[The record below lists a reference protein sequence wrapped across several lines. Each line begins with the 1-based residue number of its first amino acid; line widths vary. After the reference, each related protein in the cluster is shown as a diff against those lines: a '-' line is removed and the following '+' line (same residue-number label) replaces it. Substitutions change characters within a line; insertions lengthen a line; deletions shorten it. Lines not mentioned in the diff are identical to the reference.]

1 MTVAGEDTGGR
12 LDRVLATRIPA
23 LSRTRL
29 KALILAGDVAIGG
42 KTIRDPGHT
51 VKSGDTVTVV
61 IPPPEAAEPLG
72 ENIPLT
78 ILYEDDDLIVIDKP
92 KGLVVHPAP
101 GHSSGT
107 LVNALIAH
115 CGDSLSG
122 IGGVKRPGIV
132 HRLDKDTTGVMVVA
146 KNDHAHQ
153 ALAAQFADHGREGP
167 LERGYLAFAWG
178 APDRP
183 KGTIDAPL
191 ERHPHNRERRAV
203 RDGGREA
210 ITHWHVLDR
219 YAGKEGTTGAVAS
232 MIECRLET
240 GRTHQIRVHLAHV
253 GHPVM
258 GDDLYGPGYRTK
270 STRLNDE
277 AQVALAALERQAL
290 HAYLL
295 VVEHPTS
302 HQTLEFRSELPGDL
316 ARLRRALAQTGNRLE
331 SKTNSFNDLSRTMLE
346 WEFHANVTRRDAPRG
361 MLQMRNNA
369 VGSGSDGVQQPA
381 LLGGIQ

>member
-1 MTVAGEDTGGR
+1 MSISRFAFAMVAAAAGSGISSEWVMAEKTTTEQVTVADEDAGGR
-12 LDRVLATRIPA
+12 LDRVLAARIPA

-29 KALILAGDVAIGG
+29 KALILAGEVTIGG
-42 KTIRDPGHT
+42 KTIRDPGHGVKAGDVLT
-51 VKSGDTVTVV
+51 VAV
-61 IPPPEAAEPLG
+61 PPPEAAEPLG
-72 ENIPLT
+72 EDIPLK

-146 KNDHAHQ
+146 KNDRAHQ
-153 ALAAQFADHGREGP
+153 SLAAQFADHGREGP
-167 LERGYLAFAWG
+167 LERGYLAFVWS

-203 RDGGREA
+203 REGGREA
-210 ITHWHVLDR
+210 ITHWQVLER
-219 YAGKEGTTGAVAS
+219 YAGKEGTTGPVAS
-232 MIECRLET
+232 MLECRLET
-240 GRTHQIRVHLAHV
+240 GRTHQIRAHLAHI

-258 GDDLYGPGYRTK
+258 GDDLYGPGFRTK
-270 STRLNDE
+270 STRLNHD
-277 AQVALAALERQAL
+277 AQAALADLERQAL

-302 HQTLEFRSELPGDL
+302 HESLEFRSELPGDL
-316 ARLRRALAQTGNRLE
+316 VRLRSALASTGN
-331 SKTNSFNDLSRTMLE
+331 KI
-346 WEFHANVTRRDAPRG
+346 A
-361 MLQMRNNA
+361 
-369 VGSGSDGVQQPA
+369 
-381 LLGGIQ
+381 